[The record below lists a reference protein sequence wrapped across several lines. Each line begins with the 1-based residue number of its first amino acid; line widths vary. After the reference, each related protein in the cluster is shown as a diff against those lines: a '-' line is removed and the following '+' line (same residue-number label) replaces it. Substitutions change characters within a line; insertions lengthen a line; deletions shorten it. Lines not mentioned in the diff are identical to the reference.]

1 MGWMVRECKGEIAV
15 LSSVED
21 PPNHFPQPRRFA
33 PMEERETAEMT
44 YRRRAIILTCANAS
58 PSPDWRVY
66 MVGYGCVPVHS
77 AEVVERAA

>member
-1 MGWMVRECKGEIAV
+1 
-15 LSSVED
+15 
-21 PPNHFPQPRRFA
+21 
-33 PMEERETAEMT
+33 MEERETAEMT